1 MQSIAAKVL
10 ASLVGRII
18 SMSLALGPI
27 ARLRTR
33 NMYCLLNSRVSWY
46 QNLAINQEVR
56 EELNFWNECIDSFN
70 GQKSPSTVRVVY
82 SDASGTGYAGY
93 TVQHGCHIA
102 HGHWTVCERAKSSTW
117 RELAAVARVLEAG
130 SGL

>member
-1 MQSIAAKVL
+1 
-10 ASLVGRII
+10 
-18 SMSLALGPI
+18 
-27 ARLRTR
+27 
-33 NMYCLLNSRVSWY
+33 MYCLLKSSVSWY
-46 QNLAINQEVR
+46 QNLTINQEVR

-70 GQKSPSTVRVVY
+70 GQKLWKSPSTVRVVY

-102 HGHWTVCERAKSSTW
+102 HGHWTVYERAKSSTW
-117 RELAAVARVLEAG
+117 RELAAVARVLEAV